1 MLMKVTEELQKLKSE
16 MQKDDLG
23 KDTETLQLTQEK
35 ARLSEANRDLERR
48 LDVVT
53 QRCQEYEL
61 LLIEKANGME
71 SAQKELAIIKG
82 ESSGTESKILM
93 LEE

>member
-1 MLMKVTEELQKLKSE
+1 MKVTEELQKLKSE

-23 KDTETLQLTQEK
+23 KVTETLQLTQEK

-48 LDVVT
+48 LDVVN
-53 QRCQEYEL
+53 QRCQEYEQ

-82 ESSGTESKILM
+82 ESSGTESRILM

>member
-1 MLMKVTEELQKLKSE
+1 

-23 KDTETLQLTQEK
+23 KATETLQLTQEK

-48 LDVVT
+48 LDVVN
-53 QRCQEYEL
+53 QRCQEYEQ

-82 ESSGTESKILM
+82 ESSGTESRILM

>member
-1 MLMKVTEELQKLKSE
+1 MQVTEELAKIKSE
-16 MQKDDLG
+16 IQKDDLG
-23 KDTETLQLTQEK
+23 KVTETLQLTQEK

-53 QRCQEYEL
+53 QRFQEYEM
-61 LLIEKANGME
+61 LLIEKATGLE
-71 SAQKELAIIKG
+71 AAQKELAIFKSEG
-82 ESSGTESKILM
+82 SGTESKMLM